1 MKINVGKKEI
11 KYLIGI
17 LILIVLFAAF
27 HFLFGNSQDDTEI
40 HGKVIQEINYAGN
53 SNNKSSTDNSKN
65 SKTTLA
71 RNYVI
76 VKILNG
82 DHKGETIKLD
92 NLVNDKTSHQSLVKK
107 GDEVLISISED
118 SKGHIKSGSY
128 IYDVVRY
135 KFVYMLAIIFV
146 VLIGI
151 VGGIKGVKSII
162 GLLITGFAVL
172 KIMLP
177 LILAGFDPMIV
188 SIFICVGVSIL
199 NLLIISGKNKKTFAA
214 IIGTCGGVLVAG
226 LIAYISISA
235 LRLFGLT
242 DEEEQNIIYIAQNV
256 QFNFSGLLFA
266 GVLMGALGA
275 VMDISMSIASAI
287 NEMNEQKEMSML
299 ELIKSGMNVGKDIMG
314 TMANTLILA
323 YAGGAMY
330 IMIWISSYDLP
341 FHRILNQDV
350 IASEAVKSLAGSIGL
365 IFTIPLTAI
374 FSSFILKRE
383 KKCDEKSNETI
394 EWFKGGNLVWRRY
407 L

>member
-40 HGKVIQEINYAGN
+40 HGKVIQEINYAGS

-365 IFTIPLTAI
+365 MFTIPLTAI

-383 KKCDEKSNETI
+383 KKCDEKCNETI
-394 EWFKGGNLVWRRY
+394 E
-407 L
+407 

>member
-394 EWFKGGNLVWRRY
+394 E
-407 L
+407 

>member
-1 MKINVGKKEI
+1 MKINIGKKEI

-17 LILIVLFAAF
+17 LVLIVLFIAF
-27 HFLFGNSQDDTEI
+27 HFLFGGSQDDTEI
-40 HGKVIQEINYAGN
+40 HGKVMQEINTTN
-53 SNNKSSTDNSKN
+53 EVNNKSSTAKSKD

-71 RNYVI
+71 RNYVVI
-76 VKILNG
+76 KILNG
-82 DHKGETIKLD
+82 AHKGETIKLD

-107 GDEVLISISED
+107 GDEVLVSISED
-118 SKGHIKSGSY
+118 NKGHIKSDSY

-135 KFVYMLAIIFV
+135 KFVYALAIIFV

-151 VGGIKGVKSII
+151 VGGTKGIKSII

-177 LILAGFDPMIV
+177 LVLAGCDPMLV
-188 SIFICVGVSIL
+188 SIFICVGVSVL
-199 NLLIISGKNKKTFAA
+199 NLLIISGKNKKTLAA
-214 IIGTCGGVLVAG
+214 IVGTCGGVMVAG

-287 NEMNEQKEMSML
+287 NEMNEQKEMTML

-365 IFTIPLTAI
+365 IFTIPLTAV
-374 FSSFILKRE
+374 FSSFILKRD
-383 KKCDEKSNETI
+383 KKHDEKEDVSFGKNTCS
-394 EWFKGGNLVWRRY
+394 
-407 L
+407 